1 MYINNLNKQLI
12 SVSQQGSYLD
22 NSTLGKSDPYCL
34 IGILDKEHIESKAVR
49 NQNLQDWEEQQLIS
63 NIYRSSVKE
72 KTLDPEWNETF
83 EL

>member
-1 MYINNLNKQLI
+1 MSVLVCVQIII
-12 SVSQQGSYLD
+12 SIILF
-22 NSTLGKSDPYCL
+22 SDPYCL

-49 NQNLQDWEEQQLIS
+49 NLNLQDWEEQQLIS

>member
-1 MYINNLNKQLI
+1 MKIILF
-12 SVSQQGSYLD
+12 
-22 NSTLGKSDPYCL
+22 SDPYCL
-34 IGILDKEHIESKAVR
+34 LGVLDKKQFDFMVVHR
-49 NQNLQDWEEQQLIS
+49 NFLDWKEQQHIS

>member
-1 MYINNLNKQLI
+1 MYMCECMCEKNF
-12 SVSQQGSYLD
+12 
-22 NSTLGKSDPYCL
+22 NSSIMNVIPFSDPYCL
-34 IGILDKEHIESKAVR
+34 LAIVDKKQIDSMAVHH
-49 NQNLQDWEEQQLIS
+49 NLQDLEEQQHIFS